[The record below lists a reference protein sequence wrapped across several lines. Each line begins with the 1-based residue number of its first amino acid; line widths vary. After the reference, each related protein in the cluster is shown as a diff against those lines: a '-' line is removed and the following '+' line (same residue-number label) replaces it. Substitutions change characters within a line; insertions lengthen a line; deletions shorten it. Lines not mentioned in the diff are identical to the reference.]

1 VLYMVQYK
9 PTLPLQKGSQVL
21 KCIKACRVRR
31 SKLHSAIVF
40 DESGKDPSERKQ
52 MYSKELIEQ
61 IAELKKQK
69 NAVIVAH
76 NYQIDEVQEIADI
89 VGDSFAL
96 SRYCASSNY
105 DVIVFCGVHFMAE
118 SAKLLSPEKIIL
130 LPEIDAGC
138 PMADMVTAEALREE
152 KKKHPDAAV
161 VCYINSTAEVKAECD
176 LCCTSSNALKVI
188 RSISQKDILFVP
200 DCNLGSYIAKQI
212 PEKNII
218 LWKGFCATHHRI
230 KADAVQKVRELHPD
244 ALLLVHPECRPE
256 VVELA
261 DFAGSTKQIIDY
273 AAASDASKLIIGT
286 EMGVLY
292 KLKKDNPNKQFYLLS
307 SGLICPNMKKTTLN
321 SIYEALRDMKHNI
334 VLEESIREKARLPL
348 DRMLQVE

>member
-1 VLYMVQYK
+1 MDKRELAEN
-9 PTLPLQKGSQVL
+9 
-21 KCIKACRVRR
+21 I
-31 SKLHSAIVF
+31 AI
-40 DESGKDPSERKQ
+40 
-52 MYSKELIEQ
+52 
-61 IAELKKQK
+61 LKKQR

-96 SRYCASSNY
+96 SRFCASSAY

-118 SAKLLSPEKIIL
+118 SAKLLSPEKTVL
-130 LPEIDAGC
+130 LPEKDAGC
-138 PMADMVTAEALREE
+138 PMADMVTAEALREA
-152 KKKHPDAAV
+152 KLQHPGAAV

-176 LCCTSSNALKVI
+176 ICCTSSNALNVI
-188 RSISQKDILFVP
+188 RSLEQKDILFVP
-200 DCNLGSYIAKQI
+200 DCNLGSYVAKQV

-230 KADAVQKVRELHPD
+230 KKEDVIKVRELHPD

-261 DFAGSTKQIIDY
+261 DYVGSTKQIIDY
-273 AAASDASKLIIGT
+273 ASASDVSKFIIGT

-292 KLKKDNPNKQFYLLS
+292 KLKKDNPGKQFYLLS
-307 SGLICPNMKKTTLN
+307 TGLVCPNMKKTSLK
-321 SIYEALRDMKHNI
+321 SVYEALRDMKNNI
-334 VLEESIREKARLPL
+334 ELDETVAEKARIPL
-348 DRMLQVE
+348 DRMLQI